1 MMEMKDSYWYIV
13 TVVINSEVTNKNG
26 DAKTV
31 STKEDWLINA
41 VSVTDAE
48 AKANADITKITAK
61 DKTFEFRVKD
71 VKESRITKVI
81 E

>member
-1 MMEMKDSYWYIV
+1 MKDNYRYVV
-13 TVVINSEVTNKNG
+13 TVVMNREQTSENGNS
-26 DAKTV
+26 KTI

-48 AKANADITKITAK
+48 VKANAEITKMTAK